1 MEHNGKAAAGVSQ
14 CSITPHP
21 NERSPE
27 RDDTPGESRNR
38 PDTLTTPAMHMNR
51 ADAFHSVMTT

>member
-1 MEHNGKAAAGVSQ
+1 MAAAGMSQ
-14 CSITPHP
+14 RSIAPHP
-21 NERSPE
+21 HERPPE

-38 PDTLTTPAMHMNR
+38 PDTLTTPAMHMDR